1 MQSVSKIKEVR
12 EIIKDW
18 KSGGFSIGF
27 VATMGY
33 LHNGHK
39 SLIELARQQN
49 DRVVVSVF
57 VNPTQFGPNEDF
69 AKYPRDIEHDWQIC
83 QEAGADLL
91 FAPAA
96 AEMYP
101 DNNLAYIDL
110 KELGDNLCGASRPGH
125 FRGVCT
131 VVGKLFNIIT
141 PDQAYFG
148 QKDAQQLAII
158 KKMVKDLNF
167 AVKIIA
173 CPIVREPDGLALSS
187 RNAYLSTQQRQAALI
202 LSQSLQAAQELLL
215 KGERDAQV
223 IREFISEQIASEPL
237 VKSDYIELVDSLTLK
252 PVKNITAPILVA
264 AAIYV
269 GKTRLIDN
277 FLFEEI

>member
-33 LHNGHK
+33 LHAGHK

-91 FAPAA
+91 FAPAVT
-96 AEMYP
+96 EMYP

>member
-91 FAPAA
+91 FAPAVT
-96 AEMYP
+96 EMYP

-223 IREFISEQIASEPL
+223 IREFISEQIASEPP
-237 VKSDYIELVDSLTLK
+237 VKSDYIELVDTLTLK

>member
-33 LHNGHK
+33 LHAGHK

-141 PDQAYFG
+141 PDRAYFG

-202 LSQSLQAAQELLL
+202 LSQSLKAAQELLL

-237 VKSDYIELVDSLTLK
+237 VKSDYIELVDTLTLK

>member
-33 LHNGHK
+33 LHAGHK

-215 KGERDAQV
+215 KGERDTQV
-223 IREFISEQIASEPL
+223 IREFISDKIASEPL
-237 VKSDYIELVDSLTLK
+237 VKSDYIELVDTLTLK

>member
-33 LHNGHK
+33 LHAGHK

-91 FAPAA
+91 FAPAVT
-96 AEMYP
+96 EMYP

-237 VKSDYIELVDSLTLK
+237 VKSDYIELVDTLTLK

>member
-237 VKSDYIELVDSLTLK
+237 VKSDYIELVDTLTLK

>member
-167 AVKIIA
+167 AVEIVA

-187 RNAYLSTQQRQAALI
+187 RNAYLSKQQRQAALI

-223 IREFISEQIASEPL
+223 IREFISEQIAGEPL
-237 VKSDYIELVDSLTLK
+237 VKIDYIEVVDALSLK
-252 PVKNITAPILVA
+252 PVKNIAAPILVA

-277 FLFEEI
+277 FVFEEI

>member
-33 LHNGHK
+33 LHAGHK

-237 VKSDYIELVDSLTLK
+237 VKSDYIELVDTLTLK